1 MYEQS
6 KDGAQALDGMMKG
19 PWMIGEI
26 LTQADI
32 SVVCFWDF
40 IVKNRADSAP
50 TLNCPKLEALSEK
63 ANAMTE
69 FAETIPA

>member
-19 PWMIGEI
+19 PWMIGET

-40 IVKNRADSAP
+40 IAKNRPDSAP
-50 TLNCPKLEALSEK
+50 ALNCPNLEALSAK
-63 ANAMTE
+63 ANAMPE
-69 FAETIPA
+69 FAETIPS